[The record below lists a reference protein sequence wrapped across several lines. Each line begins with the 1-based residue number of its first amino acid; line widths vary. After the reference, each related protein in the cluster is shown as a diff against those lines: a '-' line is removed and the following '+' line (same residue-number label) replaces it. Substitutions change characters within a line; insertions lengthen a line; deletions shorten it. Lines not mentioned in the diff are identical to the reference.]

1 MQTNHRVITDQ
12 VIKLEVAN
20 DDDNVDVERTFR
32 SDIMIIRN
40 SDDTLI

>member
-32 SDIMIIRN
+32 SDVMIIRN